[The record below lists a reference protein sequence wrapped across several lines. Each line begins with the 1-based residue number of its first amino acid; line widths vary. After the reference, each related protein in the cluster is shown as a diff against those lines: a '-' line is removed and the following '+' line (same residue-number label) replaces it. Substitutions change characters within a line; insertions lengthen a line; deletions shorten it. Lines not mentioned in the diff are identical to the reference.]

1 MLKVTIKRKSEPEKQ
16 QPKKVKIVRFERG
29 SGGEPKRLAALLDEV
44 MGK

>member
-1 MLKVTIKRKSEPEKQ
+1 MAKVTLKRKSEPEQ
-16 QPKKVKIVRFERG
+16 QAKKVKIVKIDRG